1 MPEQT
6 LPVGLTLLNSTAQ
19 VAFDCLGD
27 FWILLPTSTRWV
39 NLGVLERLALVDEQ
53 AKTGERKRIVDLIRA
68 EYNNSEFDELGSFE
82 FTENIIDFIEA
93 QGE

>member
-1 MPEQT
+1 MTEQEQKDKSAWHIIEHLHPDT
-6 LPVGLTLLNSTAQ
+6 Q
-19 VAFDCLGD
+19 VAV
-27 FWILLPTSTRWV
+27 RYV
-39 NLGVLERLALVDEQ
+39 VEQ

-93 QGE
+93 QDE